1 MFVFF
6 IKGCVMKPRKFYT
19 LGTTLLVLV
28 SSVFA
33 WAIPTAETD
42 FAVASEKAKATQTP
56 MLVEFTGSDWCP
68 PCKHLRKTVLDTPA
82 FEEFLAQKGWIY
94 VELDFPRK
102 PGAIPPETMKARE
115 EVMMRYGVRG
125 FPSMLLLDSSG
136 NPYAVIVGPGK
147 SPADYFDKL
156 EKAEALK
163 KEFKVAVE
171 AAQKER
177 GFARAEALAA
187 ALAKLPPH
195 FRVFQT
201 VLIRDI
207 IAADPEDR
215 LGFAK
220 KIREGEMLV
229 EQQKMLKT
237 FFEKTR
243 GKQTPEHL
251 RQTRAE
257 ALKLLEQKDLL
268 PPTRLALNK
277 FISDGYAMEHNLEKA
292 LEYLKIAQACDPE
305 SREGKR
311 LIPWIQNM
319 EKVLASI
326 KESEAASTPDPEK
339 K

>member
-1 MFVFF
+1 MT
-6 IKGCVMKPRKFYT
+6 PRKFYILGAT
-19 LGTTLLVLV
+19 LFSFM

-33 WAIPTAETD
+33 WAIPATETD
-42 FAVASEKAKATQTP
+42 FAVAAEKAKETQTP

-68 PCKHLRKTVLDTPA
+68 PCKHLRKTVLDTPE

-102 PGAIPPETMKARE
+102 PGAIPAETMKARE
-115 EVMMRYGVRG
+115 EIMMRYGVRG
-125 FPSMLLLDSSG
+125 FPSMMLLDSSG

-156 EKAEALK
+156 KKAEALK
-163 KEFKVAVE
+163 KEFKADVE
-171 AAQKER
+171 AAQKQR
-177 GFARAEALAA
+177 GYERAEALAA

-195 FRVFQT
+195 FQVFQT

-220 KIREGEMLV
+220 KTREGEMLV
-229 EQQKMLKT
+229 EQQKMLKA
-237 FFEKTR
+237 FFEATR
-243 GKQTPEHL
+243 GKQTPERL
-251 RQTRAE
+251 QQTRAE

-268 PPTRLALNK
+268 PPIRLVLNK
-277 FISDGYAMEHNLEKA
+277 FISDGYAMEHNLDKA
-292 LEYLKIAQACDPE
+292 LEYLKIAQASDPE

-311 LIPWIQNM
+311 LVAWIQNM
-319 EKVLASI
+319 ENVINSI
-326 KESEAASTPDPEK
+326 KESEAANTPASEK